1 MRAVCCAPS
10 GAGGRRRAYHSPAG
24 GQGVNLG
31 FMDAAELVAELKRCI
46 VRGKT
51 SGSTFICVAMS
62 VPQAQCGADAGWY
75 AGIPRSVFGTNP
87 AKKLL
92 RDIGLKLA
100 DTLLALNHNL
110 SARQWD

>member
-1 MRAVCCAPS
+1 MRASLPRPS

-24 GQGVNLG
+24 GAGGNLG
-31 FMDAAELVAELKRCI
+31 FMDAAELIAELKRLHRR
-46 VRGKT
+46 VKT

-62 VPQAQCGADAGWY
+62 VAASTFGADAGWY
-75 AGIPRSVFGTNP
+75 AGIPRSVFRYQS

-100 DTLLALNHNL
+100 DTLPGVNHNS